1 MPPTITLRIT
11 DNADRPLASMEVP
24 VPLSGEPGECAMFD
38 ADLTKSVRCCH
49 NMQWQKCR
57 KTQLTWLGFRVSA
70 HIAWAES
77 TPPAASKAPVPVSP
91 PRLAYGRGLTGRA
104 GIA

>member
-38 ADLTKSVRCCH
+38 AERFEQLLDNGCIAF
-49 NMQWQKCR
+49 R
-57 KTQLTWLGFRVSA
+57 KVFDEEVM
-70 HIAWAES
+70 
-77 TPPAASKAPVPVSP
+77 P
-91 PRLAYGRGLTGRA
+91 
-104 GIA
+104 